1 MVMSTSSSPLPLDYR
16 QPEVARLASYI
27 RAGDSCSVVGVSGM
41 AKSNLFRHL
50 LNPEVRE
57 HYLRDSRR
65 KYLFIGVDAHGMGEL
80 SEPRFFAQLLNCLVS
95 GTQGHRLPE
104 SGLGTKPPTHGVLAS
119 SEEAESCRSLA
130 EAVQILM
137 AHDPAYHLVFLFD
150 QFDDVYKNLPPRVF
164 VNLRFIRDQ
173 NKYRISYLV
182 FTRDEL
188 PYLNSGPPYEEFY
201 ELFSPNVLGLGPHD
215 RKDCLLLLKRV
226 SGRYGQALSSDVSN
240 QLIAASLGHAGLL
253 KAACMAFLNGGVH
266 LDQKDHGIN
275 SLLSVGDVA
284 TECAKL
290 WQSIT
295 VDERS
300 ALNQLSGTSYS
311 GYNTEVMRRLR
322 LKGLIQ
328 EQGDRTV
335 VFSPLL
341 AAYARNQRVGPAPEL
356 RIQAGAIRIDSAGDV
371 WIEGQRMSPSLSAKE
386 LLFLEYLCLEPGR
399 LRSKDEITAVVYPD
413 EYKSGEMISDDALNA
428 IVKRLRAR
436 IEALSPR
443 NYIVTLRGKGYRLD
457 TGG

>member
-1 MVMSTSSSPLPLDYR
+1 MRMSTSSSSLPLDYR
-16 QPEVARLASYI
+16 QPEVERLASYI
-27 RAGDSCSVVGVSGM
+27 RAGDSCSIVGASGM

-50 LNPEVRE
+50 LNPEVQE
-57 HYLRDSRR
+57 HHLGDNRR
-65 KYLFIGVDAHGMGEL
+65 KYLFIGVDAHGLGEL
-80 SEPRFFAQLLNCLVS
+80 SEAGFFAQLLDCLVS
-95 GTQGHRLPE
+95 GTQGNGIPE
-104 SGLGTKPPTHGVLAS
+104 DGLETKPSTHEASAS
-119 SEEAESCRSLA
+119 SEEALRGRSLA

-137 AHDPAYHLVFLFD
+137 AHNPEYHLVFLLD
-150 QFDDVYKNLPPRVF
+150 QFDDVYRDLAPRVF

-173 NKYRISYLV
+173 NKYRISYMV

-188 PYLNSGPPYEEFY
+188 PYLNSGPLYEEFY
-201 ELFSPNVLGLGPHD
+201 ELFSPNVLGLGPHG
-215 RKDCLLLLKRV
+215 RKDCLLLLERV

-240 QLIAASLGHAGLL
+240 QLIAAAAGHAGLL
-253 KAACMAFLNGGVH
+253 KASCMAFLNGGVR
-266 LDQKDHGIN
+266 LDQEDHGIN

-295 VDERS
+295 VEERS
-300 ALNQLSGTSYS
+300 ALHQLSGTSS
-311 GYNTEVMRRLR
+311 PGYNAEAMRRLR

-328 EQGDRTV
+328 EQAKGPV

-341 AAYARNQRVGPAPEL
+341 AAYARNQRIGPAPEL

-371 WIEGQRMSPSLSAKE
+371 WIEGQRISPSLSAKE

-399 LRSKDEITAVVYPD
+399 LRSKDEIIAVVYPN

-428 IVKRLRAR
+428 VVKRLRAR
-436 IEALSPR
+436 IEALSPHG
-443 NYIVTLRGKGYRLD
+443 YIVTLRGKGYRLD
-457 TGG
+457 TGV